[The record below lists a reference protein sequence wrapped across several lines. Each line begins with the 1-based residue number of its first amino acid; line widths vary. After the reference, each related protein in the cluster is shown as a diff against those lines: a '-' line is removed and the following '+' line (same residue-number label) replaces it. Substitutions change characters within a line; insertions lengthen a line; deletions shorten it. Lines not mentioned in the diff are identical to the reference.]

1 VSGPVAGKASTRGTR
16 AYAARFGDALPH
28 GHFSDFGAARL
39 KLSSLGIGTF
49 PGAARDDVDAISA
62 SLIAEGLLGGINV
75 IDTAVHYRYGR
86 ALGAVRAGLARA
98 FSGGLTREQVFV
110 AVKGGFVLCPDG
122 PPADFAAWFDTHCV
136 ARGLGTRDD
145 LSGMHLLSAPHI
157 AWQLAHAREALGL
170 ETIDA
175 FLVDQPEVHVTRIG
189 KEAMHRKLEAVFGVL
204 EDAVRRGWI
213 GAYGVASFDGL
224 RVETDAP
231 LFQSLTSLVG
241 LAERAAATARE
252 DAAPP
257 APTRGGAQPPAHHLR
272 LVQLP
277 FNPAMT
283 EGFTRFSQ
291 ATGQGNLASTLQAAY
306 QLGLYAM
313 TSHALGKG
321 RFARED
327 PLAAGVPGLA
337 NPAQRALQFAR
348 STPGVGTALVG
359 LHTPAQLA
367 DLLAVAR
374 VAPLAR
380 DAYVRLYRRA

>member
-1 VSGPVAGKASTRGTR
+1 MSAPVAGRASTRGTR
-16 AYAARFGDALPH
+16 AYVARFGDVLPL

-49 PGAARDDVDAISA
+49 PGAASDAVDAASA

-86 ALGAVRAGLARA
+86 ALGAVRAGLERA
-98 FSGGLTREQVFV
+98 FSGGLTREQLFV

-122 PPADFAAWFDTHCV
+122 PPADFDAWFDAHCA

-145 LSGMHLLSAPHI
+145 LSGMHLLTAPHI

-175 FLVDQPEVHVTRIG
+175 FLVDQPEVQVARVG

-204 EDAVRRGWI
+204 EDAARRGWI
-213 GAYGVASFDGL
+213 GAYGVASFDSL

-231 LFQSLTSLVG
+231 LFQSLTSLIG
-241 LAERAAATARE
+241 LAERAAAGG
-252 DAAPP
+252 
-257 APTRGGAQPPAHHLR
+257 RGGAQPPAHHLR
-272 LVQLP
+272 VVQLP

-291 ATGQGNLASTLQAAY
+291 ATGEGNVASTLQAAY
-306 QLGLYAM
+306 QLGLYVM

-359 LHTPAQLA
+359 LHAPAQLA

-380 DAYVRLYRRA
+380 EAYVRLYQRA

>member
-1 VSGPVAGKASTRGTR
+1 VSGTIAGRASANGTR
-16 AYAARFGDALPH
+16 AYAARFAAALPR
-28 GHFSDFGAARL
+28 GHFSDFGATRM

-49 PGAARDDVDAISA
+49 PGAADDDTDAASA
-62 SLIAEGLLGGINV
+62 ALIAEGLLGGVNV
-75 IDTAVHYRYGR
+75 IDSAVHYRYGR
-86 ALGAVRAGLARA
+86 ALDAVRGGLERAFAAGLA
-98 FSGGLTREQVFV
+98 REQVFV
-110 AVKGGFVLCPDG
+110 AVKGGFLLCPEG
-122 PPADFAAWFDTHCV
+122 PPADFAAWFDAHCE

-145 LSGMHLLSAPHI
+145 LAGIHLLSARHI
-157 AWQLAHAREALGL
+157 EWQLAHAREALGL

-175 FLVDQPEVHVTRIG
+175 FVVDQPEVHVARIG

-204 EDAVRRGWI
+204 EDAARRGWI
-213 GAYGVASFDGL
+213 GAYGVASFDSL

-231 LFQSLTSLVG
+231 QFQSLTSLIG
-241 LAERAAATARE
+241 LAERAAGS
-252 DAAPP
+252 P
-257 APTRGGAQPPAHHLR
+257 RGHHLR

-291 ATGQGNLASTLQAAY
+291 ATGQGNLASSLQAAY

-321 RFARED
+321 RFATED
-327 PLAAGVPGLA
+327 PLAAGVPDLA

-359 LHTPAQLA
+359 LRTPDQLA

-380 DAYVRLYRRA
+380 EAYVRLYRRA

>member
-1 VSGPVAGKASTRGTR
+1 MSAPVAGRASTRGTR
-16 AYAARFGDALPH
+16 AYAARFGDALPR

-49 PGAARDDVDAISA
+49 PGAASDAVDAASA

-86 ALGAVRAGLARA
+86 ALGAVRAGLERA
-98 FSGGLTREQVFV
+98 FSAGLTREQLFV

-122 PPADFAAWFDTHCV
+122 PPTDFDAWFDAHCA

-145 LSGMHLLSAPHI
+145 LNGMHLLTAPHI

-175 FLVDQPEVHVTRIG
+175 FLVDQPEVQVARIG

-204 EDAVRRGWI
+204 EDAARRGWV
-213 GAYGVASFDGL
+213 GAYGVASFDSL

-231 LFQSLTSLVG
+231 LFQSLTSLIG
-241 LAERAAATARE
+241 LAERAAGE
-252 DAAPP
+252 G
-257 APTRGGAQPPAHHLR
+257 RGGAQPPAHHLR
-272 LVQLP
+272 VVQLP

-291 ATGQGNLASTLQAAY
+291 ATGQGNVASTLQAAY
-306 QLGLYAM
+306 QLGLYVM

-359 LHTPAQLA
+359 LHAPAQLA

-380 DAYVRLYRRA
+380 DAYVRLYQRA

>member
-1 VSGPVAGKASTRGTR
+1 MSGTIAGCASASGTR
-16 AYAARFGDALPH
+16 AYAARFSATLPR
-28 GHFSDFGAARL
+28 GHWSDFGATRA

-49 PGAARDDVDAISA
+49 PGAADDDADAASA
-62 SLIAEGLLGGINV
+62 ALIAEGLLGGINV

-86 ALGAVRAGLARA
+86 ALDAVRAGLERA
-98 FSGGLTREQVFV
+98 FAAGLAREQVFV
-110 AVKGGFVLCPDG
+110 VVKGGFVLCPEG
-122 PPADFAAWFDTHCV
+122 PPRDFAAWFDAHCA

-145 LSGMHLLSAPHI
+145 LAGMHLLSARHI
-157 AWQLAHAREALGL
+157 EWQLAHAREALGL
-170 ETIDA
+170 GTIDA
-175 FLVDQPEVHVTRIG
+175 FVVDQPEVQVAGIG

-204 EDAVRRGWI
+204 EDAARRGWI
-213 GAYGVASFDGL
+213 GAYGVASFDSL

-231 LFQSLTSLVG
+231 LFQSLASLIG
-241 LAERAAATARE
+241 LAERAAGALGS
-252 DAAPP
+252 D
-257 APTRGGAQPPAHHLR
+257 RGGTPAHHLR

-306 QLGLYAM
+306 QLGLYTM

-321 RFARED
+321 RFARDD

-359 LHTPAQLA
+359 LRTPTQLA

-380 DAYVRLYRRA
+380 EAYVRLYRRA

>member
-1 VSGPVAGKASTRGTR
+1 VSARIAGRASARGTR
-16 AYAARFGDALPH
+16 AYAARFAEALPR

-49 PGAARDDVDAISA
+49 PGAASDAADADSA
-62 SLIAEGLLGGINV
+62 ALIAQGLCGGINV
-75 IDTAVHYRYGR
+75 VDTAVHYRYGR
-86 ALGAVRAGLARA
+86 ALGAVRAGLERA
-98 FSGGLTREQVFV
+98 LAAGLTREQLFV
-110 AVKGGFVLCPDG
+110 AVKGGFLQCPEG
-122 PPADFAAWFDTHCV
+122 PPADFDAWFDAHCA

-145 LSGMHLLSAPHI
+145 LTGMHLLSARHI
-157 AWQLAHAREALGL
+157 AWQLAQAREALGL

-175 FLVDQPEVHVTRIG
+175 FVVDQPEVQVARVG

-204 EDAVRRGWI
+204 EDAARRGWI
-213 GAYGVASFDGL
+213 GAYGVASFDSL

-231 LFQSLTSLVG
+231 LFQSLSSLIG
-241 LAERAAATARE
+241 LAERAAGALGGDRG
-252 DAAPP
+252 DRP
-257 APTRGGAQPPAHHLR
+257 AAHHLR

-291 ATGQGNLASTLQAAY
+291 ATGQGNLASTLQAAF
-306 QLGLYAM
+306 QLGLYTM

-359 LHTPAQLA
+359 LRTPAQLA

-374 VAPLAR
+374 AAPLAR
-380 DAYVRLYRRA
+380 EAYVRLYQRA

>member
-1 VSGPVAGKASTRGTR
+1 MSARIAGRATARGTR
-16 AYAARFGDALPH
+16 AYAARFAEALPR
-28 GHFSDFGAARL
+28 GHFSEFGAARL

-49 PGAARDDVDAISA
+49 PGAASDDADAESA
-62 SLIAEGLLGGINV
+62 ALIAQGLCGGINV
-75 IDTAVHYRYGR
+75 VDTAVHYRYGR
-86 ALGAVRAGLARA
+86 ALGALRSGLERALAAGLSRDQ
-98 FSGGLTREQVFV
+98 LFV
-110 AVKGGFVLCPDG
+110 AVKGGFLLCPDR
-122 PPADFAAWFDTHCV
+122 PPADFEAWFDAQCA

-145 LSGMHLLSAPHI
+145 LTGMHLLSAQHI
-157 AWQLAHAREALGL
+157 AWQLARAREALGL

-175 FLVDQPEVHVTRIG
+175 FVVDQPEVHIARIG
-189 KEAMHRKLEAVFGVL
+189 KEAMHRKLGAVFGVL
-204 EDAVRRGWI
+204 EDAARRGWI
-213 GAYGVASFDGL
+213 GAYGVASFDSL
-224 RVETDAP
+224 RVATDAP
-231 LFQSLTSLVG
+231 LFQSLASLIG
-241 LAERAAATARE
+241 LAERAAAAC
-252 DAAPP
+252 DAGRAGQP
-257 APTRGGAQPPAHHLR
+257 AAHHLR

-306 QLGLYAM
+306 QLGLYTM

-359 LHTPAQLA
+359 LRTPAQLA

-380 DAYVRLYRRA
+380 EAYVRLYRRA